1 MCGGVGVLDLNWL
14 SAFFN
19 VDGIEINA
27 RADIIFVTTG
37 ATDGR
42 MIFFLNSVYFSANNA
57 YCEQNLHRLTHIAK
71 FLHKMCNTHT
81 HIAFKSTFWSIYF
94 VTNLILL
101 RIYVFLR
108 TLLGP
113 KIVVA

>member
-1 MCGGVGVLDLNWL
+1 MLDLNWL

-71 FLHKMCNTHT
+71 FLRKCVIKVEKIYTYCVSLCAPFYVEC
-81 HIAFKSTFWSIYF
+81 IAI
-94 VTNLILL
+94 
-101 RIYVFLR
+101 
-108 TLLGP
+108 G
-113 KIVVA
+113 